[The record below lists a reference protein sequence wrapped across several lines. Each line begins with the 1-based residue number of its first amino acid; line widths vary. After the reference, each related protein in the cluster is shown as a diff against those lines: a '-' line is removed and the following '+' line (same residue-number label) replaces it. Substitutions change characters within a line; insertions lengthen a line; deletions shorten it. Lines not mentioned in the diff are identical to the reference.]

1 MTWGLRKCFLQ
12 EVTFSLRSEVGGREG
27 AGELEEASV
36 GSGMG
41 WGSVVKLERWAGTR
55 EIQVIL
61 RLLKNVKKGCDL
73 LRLRFLS
80 LLSTRLWILHVLRLH

>member
-1 MTWGLRKCFLQ
+1 M
-12 EVTFSLRSEVGGREG
+12 
-27 AGELEEASV
+27 EEASV

-61 RLLKNVKKGCDL
+61 RLFKNVKKGCDL

-80 LLSTRLWILHVLRLH
+80 LLSTRL